1 MLNFCINTEFCR
13 IRGHNKTIFTRINGE
28 DEELVFNSIGQ
39 AASAML
45 VKGVITQ
52 SELLMIKNIASDTV
66 ISITDLFNMEM
77 I

>member
-1 MLNFCINTEFCR
+1 MLNFCITTEFCR

-28 DEELVFNSIGQ
+28 DEELVFSSVGQ
-39 AASAML
+39 AVSAML
-45 VKGVITQ
+45 GKGAITQ